1 MAKAK
6 KELKPSAPLSKQ
18 ALLMQQCQKH
28 GLALETATS
37 AMTKWRYIDFVN
49 PKAKLPCLALEWLI
63 GARGFLA
70 GRILQLRATFS
81 KGKSSFMYLEYAMAQ
96 LMSQAY
102 CMHIETEGAQAPA
115 DYIRSFGCDPGALM
129 IKECQSLEECL
140 AVVDEYICI
149 IRGGFGGS
157 VSKEG
162 RVIKSRYDDPVDKAM
177 AAPILVGIDSLS
189 SLGTEAG
196 VGVDI
201 ADAGSTAQLSYHTRK
216 LREYFRNR
224 VGRLRDT
231 QTFMM
236 LTSHETAKIETGKKS
251 FGAPPGGNKTSLAQ
265 EAIGIHATYGMDV
278 QASPYVDKARGVR
291 LGDIVTMK
299 TFKNK
304 ISPKDRMLNLYLEWN
319 QGFDLVKTDF
329 EFLLTHQASPFAVAS
344 ETEKRR
350 LYRHDGGVVCKELS
364 SKKFGSEEEFLRAFY
379 SNTDFCMSMREK
391 LRIRGCGFQ
400 FENMFAALPDG
411 ELPEAK
417 PGAADGLSGVLGV
430 PAGSDID
437 PESPEAIDGAL
448 SENEAAAAEAD
459 EESGDA
465 GGFANG

>member
-1 MAKAK
+1 MASKKSAASAWAAFPFDAKGFTHAGDALKKAWPK
-6 KELKPSAPLSKQ
+6 LHAGDCEPFPDAKRAA
-18 ALLMQQCQKH
+18 ALL
-28 GLALETATS
+28 
-37 AMTKWRYIDFVN
+37 
-49 PKAKLPCLALEWLI
+49 KA
-63 GARGFLA
+63 A
-70 GRILQLRATFS
+70 G
-81 KGKSSFMYLEYAMAQ
+81 K
-96 LMSQAY
+96 
-102 CMHIETEGAQAPA
+102 
-115 DYIRSFGCDPGALM
+115 
-129 IKECQSLEECL
+129 
-140 AVVDEYICI
+140 
-149 IRGGFGGS
+149 
-157 VSKEG
+157 
-162 RVIKSRYDDPVDKAM
+162 
-177 AAPILVGIDSLS
+177 AAPKLDADALATALQEAWRAFHRGDFKAAF
-189 SLGTEAG
+189 EAG
-196 VGVDI
+196 EALGPVGASV
-201 ADAGSTAQLSYHTRK
+201 A
-216 LREYFRNR
+216 
-224 VGRLRDT
+224 
-231 QTFMM
+231 
-236 LTSHETAKIETGKKS
+236 AK
-251 FGAPPGGNKTSLAQ
+251 
-265 EAIGIHATYGMDV
+265 AIGIHATYGMDV